1 MTIEQIAAMLQETG
15 IPFAYDHFAEG
26 ESPEPP
32 FICYLLPGSDNFA
45 ADGRVYFKINEVRIE
60 LYTDKKDVSVEK
72 QVEDALDD
80 RGIFY
85 NKSEVWISEERLY
98 EVLYSFDVPDIEE
111 AMEV

>member
-45 ADGRVYFKINEVRIE
+45 ADGKVYFKINEVRIE
-60 LYTDKKDVSVEK
+60 LYTDKKDVSVER
-72 QVEDALDD
+72 QVEDAPY
-80 RGIFY
+80 RPG
-85 NKSEVWISEERLY
+85 WHG
-98 EVLYSFDVPDIEE
+98 VLWNTCCYSRCCEHF
-111 AMEV
+111 A

>member
-1 MTIEQIAAMLQETG
+1 MTIEQLAAMLQETE

-72 QVEDALDD
+72 QVEDVLDG

-85 NKSEVWISEERLY
+85 NKSEVWIAEERLY
-98 EVLYSFDVPDIEE
+98 EVLYSFEVPDVSED
-111 AMEV
+111 

>member
-15 IPFAYDHFAEG
+15 ILFAYDHFAEG
-26 ESPEPP
+26 ECPEPP

-60 LYTDKKDVSVEK
+60 LYTDKKDESVEK
-72 QVEDALDD
+72 QVEDVLDG

-85 NKSEVWISEERLY
+85 NKSEVWIAEERLY
-98 EVLYSFDVPDIEE
+98 EVLYSFEVPDVSED
-111 AMEV
+111 

>member
-60 LYTDKKDVSVEK
+60 LYTDKKFFITRVRSGFRKRDCMRSCILSMCRTLK
-72 QVEDALDD
+72 K
-80 RGIFY
+80 R
-85 NKSEVWISEERLY
+85 WRY
-98 EVLYSFDVPDIEE
+98 ESYG
-111 AMEV
+111 

>member
-1 MTIEQIAAMLQETG
+1 MEELLTIIKETG

-60 LYTDKKDVSVEK
+60 LYTDSKDLSVEQK
-72 QVEDALDD
+72 LEDVLDAHE
-80 RGIFY
+80 IFY
-85 NKSEVWISEERLY
+85 NKSETWIDSEKLY
-98 EVLYSFDVPDIEE
+98 EVLYQFTGSF
-111 AMEV
+111 